1 MQSFTIEKQC
11 GATGYNTKKK
21 NIIVHK
27 ITLKTEMEHKMYRN
41 SMYLMLLC
49 VMQQVSS
56 SIR

>member
-41 SMYLMLLC
+41 SMYL
-49 VMQQVSS
+49 
-56 SIR
+56 I